1 MKPGESCV
9 RERFRD
15 PTAGAAPAIC
25 TESFKR
31 MSLGIP
37 LALCILGVLFA
48 LDIVL
53 GSVNIPLDSFFA
65 IITGGEV
72 KETWATIFWVWRLPK
87 AITAVFAG
95 AALALSGLLMQTFF
109 RNPLADPYILG
120 ISSGASVGVAL
131 VMLSSGLAGI
141 GAVLAGL
148 GFLGDVG
155 ISFAA
160 MLGSLAVLLLILVIS
175 AKIRSNVTILVLGI
189 MVSYISGAFVT
200 ILLQFSDESSMH
212 TYSFWTFG
220 SFSGVTWGQLPLFAV
235 LLTVGF
241 VVSFLLAKP
250 LNALLLGEQYAV
262 SMGMDYNTVK
272 NTIMV
277 STAVMAGVVTAFCG
291 PIGFLGVA
299 VPHFCRSLFV
309 TADHRILVPTCV
321 IVGGIIA
328 LATDIISHLPGTDL
342 VLPLNAITALFG
354 APVVIWVIVRGTRF
368 GRGVTT

>member
-1 MKPGESCV
+1 MKLNGSWL
-9 RERFRD
+9 REWFGK
-15 PTAGAAPAIC
+15 TTFGILL
-25 TESFKR
+25 
-31 MSLGIP
+31 SLGI
-37 LALCILGVLFA
+37 LGALFL
-48 LDIVL
+48 LDIML
-53 GSVNIPLDSFFA
+53 GSVNIPLDALVS
-65 IITGGEV
+65 ILTGGEV
-72 KETWATIFWVWRLPK
+72 KETWATIFWVWRIPK

-131 VMLSSGLAGI
+131 VMLSSGFCGI

-148 GFLGDVG
+148 GLLGDVG

-160 MLGSLAVLLLILVIS
+160 MLGAFAVLLLILLIS
-175 AKIRSNVTILVLGI
+175 AKIQSNVTILVLGI
-189 MVSYISGAFVT
+189 MVSYISGAIVT

-220 SFSGVTWGQLPLFAV
+220 SFSGVTWDQLPLLLF
-235 LLTVGF
+235 LLTAGF
-241 VVSFLLAKP
+241 VVSFLLTKP
-250 LNALLLGEQYAV
+250 LNALLLGEQYAA
-262 SMGMDYNTVK
+262 SMGMDYKKVK
-272 NTIMV
+272 NAIMV
-277 STAVMAGVVTAFCG
+277 NTAVMAGVVTAFCG

-309 TADHRILVPTCV
+309 TADHRVLVPACV

-328 LATDIISHLPGTDL
+328 LATDIISHLPGTDI

-368 GRGVTT
+368 GRGVIT